1 MQHLATQSK
10 KSQRKMT
17 YHFKKKDVYLRD
29 NKTIKPEF
37 VGNTNKVRMRVVD
50 QTTLDTLLLKDT
62 IILSDYK
69 IIEKLQIDYNRS
81 GMVGVKASSYDTIK
95 ASGSLNNY
103 DNGSLARI
111 KVESCFKHIKEKL
124 GIASYLILRK
134 LVENKG
140 LTNEDLL
147 WVGDKKN
154 VGKLSEKINDFYGMW
169 NKN

>member
-1 MQHLATQSK
+1 MQHLATQPK
-10 KSQRKMT
+10 KRQRKMT

-103 DNGSLARI
+103 DNGSLSRI
-111 KVESCFKHIKEKL
+111 KVESNFKK
-124 GIASYLILRK
+124 
-134 LVENKG
+134 
-140 LTNEDLL
+140 TC
-147 WVGDKKN
+147 
-154 VGKLSEKINDFYGMW
+154 GK
-169 NKN
+169 

>member
-1 MQHLATQSK
+1 
-10 KSQRKMT
+10 KMT

-103 DNGSLARI
+103 DNGSLSRI